1 MDAHELEWGHRQVRL
16 TPDAAVLLQLVQSLG
31 HLESELVEDF
41 FRELAPE
48 CAALTPEPL
57 VLDRPRL
64 RRRLAR
70 FLFAR
75 QRDLGPEALELLA
88 REWPLLFG

>member
-1 MDAHELEWGHRQVRL
+1 MHGHDFEWGHRQVRL
-16 TPDAAVLLQLVQSLG
+16 TPDAAVLLHLVQSLG
-31 HLESELVEDF
+31 HLEAELVDDF
-41 FRELAPE
+41 FRELAPD

-57 VLDRPRL
+57 ELDRPRL

-75 QRDLGPEALELLA
+75 QGDLGPEALELLA